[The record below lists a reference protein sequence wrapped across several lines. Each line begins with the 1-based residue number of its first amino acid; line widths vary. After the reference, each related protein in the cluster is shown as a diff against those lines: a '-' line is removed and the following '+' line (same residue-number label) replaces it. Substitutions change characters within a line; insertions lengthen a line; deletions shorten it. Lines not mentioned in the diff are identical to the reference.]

1 MFSAPKTFLTRAS
14 VILAKARG
22 IQMLLAL
29 ALVEVLTILEDI
41 LNESF

>member
-1 MFSAPKTFLTRAS
+1 

-22 IQMLLAL
+22 IQMLLALAL